1 MKSTHGIKPHPV
13 IRKRVFEGKP
23 IANTR
28 RVERTLTLVRY
39 LSEFRT
45 IKQIKNFLDI
55 HEKSVQRYLNL
66 LVQLG
71 FEVEVKYSKY
81 HGYRITNVKEYF
93 GVTK

>member
-1 MKSTHGIKPHPV
+1 MKSTHGVKPHPP
-13 IRKRVFEGKP
+13 IRKRVFNGKP
-23 IANTR
+23 ISNTR
-28 RVERTLTLVRY
+28 RVERTIQLVKY

-45 IKQIKNFLDI
+45 INQIKSFLNI

-81 HGYRITNVKEYF
+81 HGYRIANVKEYF
-93 GVTK
+93 GVAK